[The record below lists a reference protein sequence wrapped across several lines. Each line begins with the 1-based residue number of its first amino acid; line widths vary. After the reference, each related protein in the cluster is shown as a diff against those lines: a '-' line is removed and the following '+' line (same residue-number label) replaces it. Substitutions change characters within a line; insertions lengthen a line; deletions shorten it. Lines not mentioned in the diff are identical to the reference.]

1 MKKLNKFLT
10 VALAAAATCLPASA
24 ITLVVDHPEAVVVQI
39 QQPGSNTAEVINVVA
54 GDNEVA
60 ITGTGDA
67 MMKVTAVSPWVIDN
81 ITNMAYMSFLDAWTA
96 AVPAGSTQTYV
107 FTTRNPEAP
116 ETPGITLNVD
126 HPEALDVKV
135 SYNGGAAQVISL
147 TAGANKIE
155 TAEAGMLSVTPV
167 EPWTIE
173 SAEGMTVNP
182 ILGGYFVNFAA
193 GATDS
198 YTVVTSKP
206 EVPRTFIILNVDH
219 PEALDVKVSYDG
231 GETQTIAMVEGENEI
246 DTTVAGLMSVT
257 AVEPWTIESAEGMVQ
272 NPFTGGYSVSFEA
285 GATASYTIVTAK
297 GAGEPTYLT
306 LNVDHPTAVT
316 VLVSY
321 AGGEALTIPLEEGAN
336 KIETTT
342 EGLMSVTAVE
352 PWTIDSAEGMLQNP
366 FTGGYSLSFEA
377 GSTASYTIT
386 TSIELDKT
394 AVLWVDDAAKAESFS
409 LTASDN
415 TVIFGGSIAAATGY
429 NEFVFNSGWNDFTL
443 SFTGTDLVNKV
454 YVNGEAVEEE
464 EGVRMLNLADNAV
477 VKVFLAEEPVSCDVK
492 FEVADDVKDLTVTH
506 DVILV
511 DNDIETISKGYSC
524 FNGTEFKVAE
534 GEVKLQV
541 SVNGENITAEE
552 GNFVFVVTQPETVVK
567 VSENIGD
574 SVEAITD
581 AAAAPTAVFNL
592 HGVKVSDTTDN
603 LPAGLYIVAGKKVV
617 VK

>member
-1 MKKLNKFLT
+1 MTLDGEEVTKGYSSYNVTLSQDCVVEVTAIIPPVPVTVTFNYATEESFGSISSVKVDGETVEDFDGHTVNMKAGQQITINGSSMYKYNSFKVDGNTQYITGSYPYTGLVLN
-10 VALAAAATCLPASA
+10 
-24 ITLVVDHPEAVVVQI
+24 DVVVAVDA
-39 QQPGSNTAEVINVVA
+39 SKYASFN
-54 GDNEVA
+54 
-60 ITGTGDA
+60 ITV
-67 MMKVTAVSPWVIDN
+67 KVTDPSQLKLYRGYSYNNDRIELTSTENTIEVFENNTTISWEKE
-81 ITNMAYMSFLDAWTA
+81 
-96 AVPAGSTQTYV
+96 AGCEILS
-107 FTTRNPEAP
+107 
-116 ETPGITLNVD
+116 
-126 HPEALDVKV
+126 VKV
-135 SYNGGAAQVISL
+135 N
-147 TAGANKIE
+147 
-155 TAEAGMLSVTPV
+155 
-167 EPWTIE
+167 
-173 SAEGMTVNP
+173 
-182 ILGGYFVNFAA
+182 
-193 GATDS
+193 
-198 YTVVTSKP
+198 
-206 EVPRTFIILNVDH
+206 
-219 PEALDVKVSYDG
+219 
-231 GETQTIAMVEGENEI
+231 
-246 DTTVAGLMSVT
+246 
-257 AVEPWTIESAEGMVQ
+257 
-272 NPFTGGYSVSFEA
+272 
-285 GATASYTIVTAK
+285 
-297 GAGEPTYLT
+297 GEPFSGYGQNTR
-306 LNVDHPTAVT
+306 VEEGT
-316 VLVSY
+316 VL
-321 AGGEALTIPLEEGAN
+321 EF
-336 KIETTT
+336 ETK
-342 EGLMSVTAVE
+342 A
-352 PWTIDSAEGMLQNP
+352 
-366 FTGGYSLSFEA
+366 
-377 GSTASYTIT
+377 
-386 TSIELDKT
+386 IELDKT